1 MIKWIAL
8 GVVAAL
14 VLLFIF
20 FPVIGWIL
28 VGLTALIIALVLF
41 VPVGADVA
49 YVQKQFSL
57 SARWGGLA
65 LKLYPRKAP
74 DSDEPPRE
82 EKTKKEKKPK
92 EPGEEETEKK
102 KSRSKFKISFN
113 KEEWLELIQRV
124 CKGLKKFGKLKV
136 RKFILHYIAAGENP
150 YTTARIFNFVNR
162 HLSALAPVC
171 RRSFEIGDVD
181 VWTQV
186 DFEEKNMTLDAEL
199 SITLRL
205 IQLLRVGVAM
215 AFGVLAVFLKN
226 KRRLKKEAKLMA
238 KAAPP
243 EVPAESG
250 GEVKDF
256 G

>member
-181 VWTQV
+181 VWTRV

-205 IQLLRVGVAM
+205 IQLLRVGVVM